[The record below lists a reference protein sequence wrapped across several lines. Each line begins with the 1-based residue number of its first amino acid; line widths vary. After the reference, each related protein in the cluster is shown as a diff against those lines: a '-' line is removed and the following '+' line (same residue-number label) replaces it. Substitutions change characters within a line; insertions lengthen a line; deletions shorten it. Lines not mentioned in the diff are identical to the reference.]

1 MCIGVGSA
9 GQLFHTN
16 IAKKTKKSG
25 YKCGFSVSISLK
37 FVFNISRKVKEI
49 IFEPKNAQ
57 HWVCFDHI
65 LEKAQMTPGSESATY
80 VIVFVI
86 VRIVRQTTVHSLTYF
101 INGNIPI

>member
-25 YKCGFSVSISLK
+25 YKCGFSVSISPT

-65 LEKAQMTPGSESATY
+65 LEKAQMTPGSESAT
-80 VIVFVI
+80 
-86 VRIVRQTTVHSLTYF
+86 
-101 INGNIPI
+101 

>member
-1 MCIGVGSA
+1 MYWCRFGRTT
-9 GQLFHTN
+9 FPHKYC
-16 IAKKTKKSG
+16 KKTKKSG

-37 FVFNISRKVKEI
+37 FVFNISRKDKEI

-57 HWVCFDHI
+57 HWVRFDHI

-86 VRIVRQTTVHSLTYF
+86 VRTSVHSLTYF
-101 INGNIPI
+101 INGNLPI

>member
-1 MCIGVGSA
+1 MYWCRFGRTT
-9 GQLFHTN
+9 FPHKYC
-16 IAKKTKKSG
+16 KKTKKSG

-57 HWVCFDHI
+57 HWVCYDHI

-80 VIVFVI
+80 
-86 VRIVRQTTVHSLTYF
+86 TMGSPWGDHW
-101 INGNIPI
+101 